1 MFDWF
6 FDMLQNK
13 IILVSLT
20 AWFLAQTIKVVYYL
34 LKEKKLDFRRF
45 VEAGGMPSSHTAFVI
60 SMTTAI
66 GKIDGYQSS
75 LFAVALTFSLV
86 VMYDAAGVRRAA
98 GKQAE
103 VLNEL
108 LEHFLH
114 NKKMNKPVKLKELL
128 GHTPVEVFFGGILG
142 IIIANLM
149 I

>member
-1 MFDWF
+1 MFSWF
-6 FDMLQNK
+6 FDILQNR
-13 IILVSLT
+13 IVVVSLT

-34 LKEKKLDFRRF
+34 FKEKKLDFRRF
-45 VEAGGMPSSHTAFVI
+45 VESGGMPSSHTAFVI

-66 GKIDGYQSS
+66 GKVEGFQSS

-114 NKKMNKPVKLKELL
+114 HKKMNKPVKLKELL
-128 GHTPVEVFFGGILG
+128 GHTPIEVFFGGILG
-142 IIIANLM
+142 IVIANLM